1 MENVMQTPD
10 DRSGS
15 GPWLLEVRDVVKK
28 FGGLI
33 ANNGISLS
41 LANGEVRGLIGPN
54 GSGKTTLV
62 NLITGMYEAT
72 SGSIHFSGRRID
84 GLQPDAIASLGIMR
98 TFQVAKVFREMSV
111 LENMLIPAFCQ
122 GQSRSEARTR
132 ADELLEFALLTRLKD
147 KPAKSLSGGQNM
159 LLQIVRGFM
168 HKGLQLYVMDE
179 PFAGVHQ
186 SIKGIILEG
195 IRWMNSQKGVTF
207 LVISHEMPTI
217 SNLCSKVTVLSR
229 GERIAEGTLDEVAGD
244 PQVIDA
250 YLGG

>member
-1 MENVMQTPD
+1 MGSVNSPQEERP
-10 DRSGS
+10 GS
-15 GPWLLEVRDVVKK
+15 GPWLLEVRGVVKK

-33 ANNGISLS
+33 ANNGVSLS

-54 GSGKTTLV
+54 GSGKTTLI
-62 NLITGMYEAT
+62 NLITGMYEVT

-84 GLQPDAIASLGIMR
+84 GLQPDVIASLGIMR

-122 GQSRSEARTR
+122 GQSRREARAR
-132 ADELLEFALLTRLKD
+132 ADELLDFALLSRLRD

-168 HKGLQLYVMDE
+168 HKNLQLYVMDE

-186 SIKGIILEG
+186 SIKGIILEA
-195 IRWMNSQKGVTF
+195 IRRMNSQKGVTF

-217 SNLCSKVTVLSR
+217 STLCSKVTVLSR
-229 GERIAEGTLDEVAGD
+229 GERIAEGTLADVAGN

>member
-1 MENVMQTPD
+1 MANVNHSQSE
-10 DRSGS
+10 RSGS
-15 GPWLLEVRDVVKK
+15 GPFLLEVRDVVKK
-28 FGGLI
+28 FGGLV

-54 GSGKTTLV
+54 GSGKTTLI
-62 NLITGMYEAT
+62 NLITGMYEVT

-84 GLQPDAIASLGIMR
+84 GLQPDVIASLGIMR

-122 GQSRSEARTR
+122 SQSRREAKAR
-132 ADELLEFALLTRLKD
+132 ADELLEFALLSRLRD

-168 HKGLQLYVMDE
+168 HKNLQLYVMDE

-186 SIKGIILEG
+186 SIKGIILDA
-195 IRWMNSQKGVTF
+195 IRSMNSQKGITF

-217 SNLCSKVTVLSR
+217 SNLCSKVTVLSH
-229 GERIAEGTLDEVAGD
+229 GERIAEGALAEVAGD
-244 PQVIDA
+244 PRVIDA

>member
-1 MENVMQTPD
+1 MESVMPPQD
-10 DRSGS
+10 ERSDS
-15 GPWLLEVRDVVKK
+15 GPLLLEVRDVVKK

-84 GLQPDAIASLGIMR
+84 GLQPDVIASSRHHAHLSGRQGISR
-98 TFQVAKVFREMSV
+98 NDGAGEHAD
-111 LENMLIPAFCQ
+111 PAFCQ
-122 GQSRSEARTR
+122 GQTRREAKAR

-159 LLQIVRGFM
+159 LLQIVG
-168 HKGLQLYVMDE
+168 G
-179 PFAGVHQ
+179 
-186 SIKGIILEG
+186 SCTT
-195 IRWMNSQKGVTF
+195 TF
-207 LVISHEMPTI
+207 SCT
-217 SNLCSKVTVLSR
+217 
-229 GERIAEGTLDEVAGD
+229 
-244 PQVIDA
+244 
-250 YLGG
+250 